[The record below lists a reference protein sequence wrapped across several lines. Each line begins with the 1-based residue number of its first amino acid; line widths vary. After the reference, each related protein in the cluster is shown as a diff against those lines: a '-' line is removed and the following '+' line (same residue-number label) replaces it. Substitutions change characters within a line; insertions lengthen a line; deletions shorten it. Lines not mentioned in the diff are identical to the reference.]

1 MYLLSAA
8 EVVAVFVMAEAAGQ
22 VALSKQI
29 LLQFPQRQLLAL
41 QLDRVELLE
50 L

>member
-1 MYLLSAA
+1 MYLLSVAEAA
-8 EVVAVFVMAEAAGQ
+8 VVFVMAEAAGQ
-22 VALSKQI
+22 EVLSKQI

-41 QLDRVELLE
+41 QLVRVVLLE